1 MRVITRAAT
10 FILPFVLV
18 GAGVMKFTTGH
29 VFQYLEFQTGI
40 ELLHPFLN
48 NTVGVAEIA
57 AGVLI
62 RFRRTRKPGSVLA
75 LAITGGAVA
84 THLTPWLGLS
94 PPTGLVDGA
103 TAPWTAADFTAETS
117 TALFSTA
124 IVAFT
129 LALTIAIPE
138 LRGQSRA
145 RHTEPT
151 STSTTAN
158 SHSPPNPHHWGEVVE
173 GYPITVPSVVHE

>member
-18 GAGVMKFTTGH
+18 GAGIMKFTTGH

-40 ELLHPFLN
+40 DILHPFVN
-48 NTVGVAEIA
+48 NLVGVAEIT

-62 RFRRTRKPGSVLA
+62 RFRRTRKPGSLLA
-75 LAITGGAVA
+75 LAITAGAVA

-103 TAPWTAADFTAETS
+103 TAPWTAADFTSETS
-117 TALFSTA
+117 TALFITA
-124 IVAFT
+124 IVAFA
-129 LALTIAIPE
+129 LALAIAIPE
-138 LRGQSRA
+138 LRRQSQA
-145 RHTEPT
+145 RHTGPDLDLDT
-151 STSTTAN
+151 RKQPQPA
-158 SHSPPNPHHWGEVVE
+158 
-173 GYPITVPSVVHE
+173 